1 VTRRHRPYDRAKDEL
16 AAQVQADAAEG
27 TLAQKMADV
36 NAWLAELQ
44 DQGVHMGVAVGTGP
58 LLCVC
63 GSRWPCAQTR
73 ADVPSSR

>member
-1 VTRRHRPYDRAKDEL
+1 MRRRHPYDRERDEL
-16 AAQVQADAAEG
+16 ASQVQADAAEG
-27 TLAQKMADV
+27 TLAHKMAQV
-36 NAWLAELQ
+36 NAWLTELQ
-44 DQGVHMGVAVGTGP
+44 EQGVHMGVAVGGGP